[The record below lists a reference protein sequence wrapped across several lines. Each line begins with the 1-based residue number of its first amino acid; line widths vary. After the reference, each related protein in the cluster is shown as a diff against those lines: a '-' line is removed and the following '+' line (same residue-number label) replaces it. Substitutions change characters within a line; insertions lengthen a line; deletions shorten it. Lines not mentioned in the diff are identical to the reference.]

1 VTLRQNL
8 VPACLGLDREKTSL
22 SAEDWKKI
30 MVAEKGKMLLEI
42 VAPSRQVVRSE
53 RVDEVI
59 APGSEGE
66 FGVLPGHTPFLTTL
80 KAGELSYREG
90 TVWHHLA
97 VDWGYA
103 EVGPNRVIIL
113 AEGADR
119 ASEID
124 LAEARLM
131 KERAEKALGEKLDQR
146 DHEKARIE
154 LLRAL
159 IRIQVAE
166 QHGQK

>member
-1 VTLRQNL
+1 
-8 VPACLGLDREKTSL
+8 
-22 SAEDWKKI
+22 

-53 RVDEVI
+53 HVDEVI

-80 KAGELSYREG
+80 KVGMLSYREG
-90 TVWHHLA
+90 TAWHHLA

-124 LAEARLM
+124 LDEARLE
-131 KERAEKALGEKLDQR
+131 KERAASCRHFKRWVPDTFRADRTRAVRKDRFITNCRVASHVQETRGNR
-146 DHEKARIE
+146 DLPI
-154 LLRAL
+154 
-159 IRIQVAE
+159 
-166 QHGQK
+166 

>member
-1 VTLRQNL
+1 M
-8 VPACLGLDREKTSL
+8 
-22 SAEDWKKI
+22 SAEDRKKI

-80 KAGELSYREG
+80 KVGMLSYREG
-90 TVWHHLA
+90 TDWHHLA
-97 VDWGYA
+97 VEWGYA
-103 EVGPNRVIIL
+103 EVGPDRVVIL

-124 LAEARLM
+124 ISEARLA
-131 KERAEKALGEKLDQR
+131 KERAEKTLSEKLEQQDY
-146 DHEKARIE
+146 EKARIE
-154 LLRAL
+154 LMRAM

-166 QHGQK
+166 KHGQK

>member
-1 VTLRQNL
+1 
-8 VPACLGLDREKTSL
+8 
-22 SAEDWKKI
+22 

-53 RVDEVI
+53 HVDEVI

-66 FGVLPGHTPFLTTL
+66 FGVLPGHTPYLTTL
-80 KAGELSYREG
+80 KVGMLSYREG
-90 TVWHHLA
+90 TTWHHLA

-103 EVGPNRVIIL
+103 EVGPDRVVIL

-119 ASEID
+119 ATEID
-124 LAEARLM
+124 ISEARLA
-131 KERAEKALGEKLDQR
+131 KERAEKALSEKLDHA
-146 DHEKARIE
+146 DYEKNRIE
-154 LLRAL
+154 LLRAM

-166 QHGQK
+166 KHGQK

>member
-1 VTLRQNL
+1 
-8 VPACLGLDREKTSL
+8 
-22 SAEDWKKI
+22 

-53 RVDEVI
+53 HVDEMI

-80 KAGELSYREG
+80 KVGMLSYREG
-90 TVWHHLA
+90 AEWHHLA
-97 VDWGYA
+97 VEWGYA
-103 EVGPNRVIIL
+103 EVGPDRIVIL

-119 ASEID
+119 AVDID
-124 LAEARLM
+124 IAEARIE
-131 KERAEKALGEKLDQR
+131 KDRAEKLLAEKLLDK
-146 DHEKARIE
+146 DYEKARID
-154 LLRAL
+154 LMRAM

-166 QHGQK
+166 KHGQK

>member
-1 VTLRQNL
+1 MSTTD
-8 VPACLGLDREKTSL
+8 G
-22 SAEDWKKI
+22 KI
-30 MVAEKGKMLLEI
+30 KMVAEKGKMLLEI

-66 FGVLPGHTPFLTTL
+66 FGVLPGHMSFLTTL
-80 KAGELSYREG
+80 KVGMLSYREG
-90 TVWHHLA
+90 AQWHYLA

-103 EVGPNRVIIL
+103 EVAADHVTIL

-119 ASEID
+119 AADID
-124 LAEARLM
+124 LTEERIN
-131 KERAEKALGEKLDQR
+131 KERAEKALSEKLEQKDY
-146 DHEKARIE
+146 EKARID
-154 LLRAL
+154 LLRAM

>member
-1 VTLRQNL
+1 MSS
-8 VPACLGLDREKTSL
+8 E
-22 SAEDWKKI
+22 EWKER

-53 RVDEVI
+53 HVDEVI

-66 FGVLPGHTPFLTTL
+66 FGVLPGHTPFLATL
-80 KAGELSYREG
+80 KVGMLSYLEANK
-90 TVWHHLA
+90 WHHVA

-103 EVGPNRVIIL
+103 EVGPDRVVIL

-119 ASEID
+119 AADID
-124 LAEARLM
+124 LAEARQA
-131 KERAEKALGEKLDQR
+131 KERAERLLSEKLEQKDY
-146 DHEKARIE
+146 EKARID
-154 LLRAL
+154 LMRAM

-166 QHGQK
+166 KHGRQ

>member
-1 VTLRQNL
+1 M
-8 VPACLGLDREKTSL
+8 
-22 SAEDWKKI
+22 SAEDRKKI
-30 MVAEKGKMLLEI
+30 MVAEKGKILLEI

-80 KAGELSYREG
+80 KVGMLSYREG
-90 TVWHHLA
+90 ADWHHLA

-103 EVGPNRVIIL
+103 EVGPDRVVIL

-124 LAEARLM
+124 LTEAKLA
-131 KERAEKALGEKLDQR
+131 KERAEKALAEKLEKTDY
-146 DHEKARIE
+146 EKARID
-154 LLRAL
+154 LLRAM

-166 QHGQK
+166 KHGQK

>member
-1 VTLRQNL
+1 
-8 VPACLGLDREKTSL
+8 
-22 SAEDWKKI
+22 

-53 RVDEVI
+53 SVDEVI

-66 FGVLPGHTPFLTTL
+66 FGVLPGHTPLLTTL
-80 KAGELSYREG
+80 KMGMLSYREG
-90 TVWHHLA
+90 AEWHHLA

-103 EVGPNRVIIL
+103 EVGPSRVVIL

-119 ASEID
+119 AADID
-124 LAEARLM
+124 LVEAKLAKEQAEKTL
-131 KERAEKALGEKLDQR
+131 AEKAEQVDY
-146 DHEKARIE
+146 DKARID
-154 LLRAL
+154 LLRAM

-166 QHGQK
+166 KHGQK

>member
-1 VTLRQNL
+1 MGETADT
-8 VPACLGLDREKTSL
+8 PGPSKPSG
-22 SAEDWKKI
+22 EDWKKK

-66 FGVLPGHTPFLTTL
+66 FGVLPGHTPLLATL
-80 KAGELSYREG
+80 KVGMLSYREG
-90 TVWHHLA
+90 AEWHHLA

-103 EVGPNRVIIL
+103 EVGPDRVVIL

-119 ASEID
+119 AADID
-124 LAEARLM
+124 LAEARLA
-131 KERAEKALGEKLDQR
+131 KERAEQLLGSKLDIK
-146 DHEKARIE
+146 DYEKARIE
-154 LLRAL
+154 LMRAM

-166 QHGQK
+166 KHGVK

>member
-1 VTLRQNL
+1 MSTE
-8 VPACLGLDREKTSL
+8 GIKKT
-22 SAEDWKKI
+22 

-66 FGVLPGHTPFLTTL
+66 FGVLPGHMPFLTTL
-80 KAGELSYREG
+80 KVGMLSYREG
-90 TVWHHLA
+90 TEWHRLA
-97 VDWGYA
+97 VEWGYA
-103 EVGPNRVIIL
+103 EVGPDRVTIL

-124 LAEARLM
+124 LAEARQA
-131 KERAEKALGEKLDQR
+131 KERAEQSLTEKLEPQAY
-146 DHEKARIE
+146 EKARIE
-154 LLRAL
+154 LLKAI

-166 QHGQK
+166 KHGGQ

>member
-1 VTLRQNL
+1 M
-8 VPACLGLDREKTSL
+8 
-22 SAEDWKKI
+22 SAEEWKKD

-80 KAGELSYREG
+80 KVGQLSYREG
-90 TVWHHLA
+90 NSWHYLA
-97 VDWGYA
+97 CDWGYA
-103 EVGPNRVIIL
+103 EVGPDRVIIL

-119 ASEID
+119 AMDID
-124 LAEARLM
+124 LAEARQA
-131 KERAEKALGEKLDQR
+131 KERAEKMLAEKLEQADY
-146 DHEKARIE
+146 EKTRVD
-154 LLRAL
+154 LMRAM

-166 QHGQK
+166 KHGQK

>member
-1 VTLRQNL
+1 MST
-8 VPACLGLDREKTSL
+8 
-22 SAEDWKKI
+22 EDWKKK

-53 RVDEVI
+53 HVDEVI

-80 KAGELSYREG
+80 KVGMLSYREAA
-90 TVWHHLA
+90 TWHHLA
-97 VDWGYA
+97 VEWGYA
-103 EVGPNRVIIL
+103 EVGPDRVVIL

-119 ASEID
+119 ASDID
-124 LAEARLM
+124 ISEARLA
-131 KERAEKALGEKLDQR
+131 KERAEKALSEKLDQK
-146 DHEKARIE
+146 DYEKARIE
-154 LLRAL
+154 LLRAM

-166 QHGQK
+166 KHGQK

>member
-1 VTLRQNL
+1 LPLPKKQ
-8 VPACLGLDREKTSL
+8 L
-22 SAEDWKKI
+22 SAEDWKKK

-66 FGVLPGHTPFLTTL
+66 FGVLPGHTAFLTTL
-80 KAGELSYREG
+80 KVGMLSYREG
-90 TVWHHLA
+90 AEWHHLA

-103 EVGPNRVIIL
+103 EVGADRVVVL

-124 LAEARLM
+124 LAEERLT
-131 KERAEKALGEKLDQR
+131 KERAEKALAEKFDEK
-146 DHEKARIE
+146 DTEKARIE
-154 LLRAL
+154 LLRAM

-166 QHGQK
+166 KHGQ

>member
-1 VTLRQNL
+1 
-8 VPACLGLDREKTSL
+8 L
-22 SAEDWKKI
+22 STEEWKKK

-80 KAGELSYREG
+80 KVGLLSYREG
-90 TVWHHLA
+90 TQWHYLA

-103 EVGPNRVIIL
+103 EVVADHVTIL

-119 ASEID
+119 ASDID
-124 LAEARLM
+124 LTEARFAKEQAEA
-131 KERAEKALGEKLDQR
+131 KLGEKLEEKDYQ
-146 DHEKARIE
+146 KARID
-154 LLRAL
+154 LLRAM

-166 QHGQK
+166 KHGQK

>member
-1 VTLRQNL
+1 
-8 VPACLGLDREKTSL
+8 
-22 SAEDWKKI
+22 

-80 KAGELSYREG
+80 KVGIFSYREG
-90 TVWHHLA
+90 SEWHHLA

-103 EVGPNRVIIL
+103 EVGPGRVIIL

-119 ASEID
+119 AADID
-124 LAEARLM
+124 ISAAKLA
-131 KERAEKALGEKLDQR
+131 KVCAEKALCEKLD
-146 DHEKARIE
+146 EKDYEKTRID
-154 LLRAL
+154 LLRAM

-166 QHGQK
+166 KHGQK

>member
-1 VTLRQNL
+1 
-8 VPACLGLDREKTSL
+8 
-22 SAEDWKKI
+22 

-66 FGVLPGHTPFLTTL
+66 FGVLPGHMSFLTTL
-80 KAGELSYREG
+80 KVGMLSYREG
-90 TVWHHLA
+90 TQWHYLA

-103 EVGPNRVIIL
+103 EVAANHVTIL

-119 ASEID
+119 ASDID
-124 LAEARLM
+124 LAEERIV
-131 KERAEKALGEKLDQR
+131 KERAEKALSEKLDR
-146 DHEKARIE
+146 ADYEKNRIE
-154 LLRAL
+154 LLRAM

-166 QHGQK
+166 KHGQK

>member
-1 VTLRQNL
+1 
-8 VPACLGLDREKTSL
+8 
-22 SAEDWKKI
+22 

-53 RVDEVI
+53 HVDEVI
-59 APGSEGE
+59 APGSDGE

-80 KAGELSYREG
+80 KVGMLSYRESN
-90 TVWHHLA
+90 VWHHLA

-103 EVGPNRVIIL
+103 EVGPNRVIVL

-124 LAEARLM
+124 ITEERMA
-131 KERAEKALGEKLDQR
+131 KERAEKALSEKLEQKDY
-146 DHEKARIE
+146 EKARID
-154 LLRAL
+154 LLRAM

-166 QHGQK
+166 KHGQK

>member
-1 VTLRQNL
+1 M
-8 VPACLGLDREKTSL
+8 
-22 SAEDWKKI
+22 SAEDWKKN
-30 MVAEKGKMLLEI
+30 MVAEKGKMLLEV

-53 RVDEVI
+53 HVEEVI

-66 FGVLPGHTPFLTTL
+66 FGVLPGHTTFLTTL
-80 KAGELSYREG
+80 KVGMLSYREG
-90 TVWHHLA
+90 SEWHRLA

-119 ASEID
+119 AADID
-124 LAEARLM
+124 LTEERRV
-131 KERAEKALGEKLDQR
+131 KERAEKSLGEKLEQKDY
-146 DHEKARIE
+146 EKARID
-154 LLRAL
+154 LLRAM

>member
-1 VTLRQNL
+1 M
-8 VPACLGLDREKTSL
+8 
-22 SAEDWKKI
+22 SAEDWKKN

-53 RVDEVI
+53 HVDEVI

-66 FGVLPGHTPFLTTL
+66 FGVLPGHTPFLATL
-80 KAGELSYREG
+80 KVGMLSYREG
-90 TVWHHLA
+90 SEWHHLA
-97 VDWGYA
+97 VEWGYA
-103 EVGPNRVIIL
+103 EVGPERVIIL

-124 LAEARLM
+124 LSEARIE
-131 KERAEKALGEKLDQR
+131 KERVEKLLSEKLEQKDY
-146 DHEKARIE
+146 EKARID
-154 LLRAL
+154 LMRAM

-166 QHGQK
+166 KHGQK

>member
-1 VTLRQNL
+1 MT
-8 VPACLGLDREKTSL
+8 
-22 SAEDWKKI
+22 AEVGKRK

-80 KAGELSYREG
+80 KVGMLSYREG
-90 TVWHHLA
+90 SEWHHLA

-103 EVGPNRVIIL
+103 EVGADRVIIL

-119 ASEID
+119 ASDID
-124 LAEARLM
+124 LTEERIA
-131 KERAEKALGEKLDQR
+131 KERLEKLLSEKLEQKDY
-146 DHEKARIE
+146 EKARVD
-154 LLRAL
+154 LLRAMV
-159 IRIQVAE
+159 RIQIAE
-166 QHGQK
+166 KHGQK

>member
-1 VTLRQNL
+1 
-8 VPACLGLDREKTSL
+8 
-22 SAEDWKKI
+22 

-53 RVDEVI
+53 HVDEVI

-80 KAGELSYREG
+80 KVGMLSYREG
-90 TVWHHLA
+90 TEWHHLA
-97 VDWGYA
+97 VEWGYA
-103 EVGPNRVIIL
+103 EVGPDRIVIL

-119 ASEID
+119 AMDID
-124 LAEARLM
+124 IAEARLA
-131 KERAEKALGEKLDQR
+131 KERAEKLLGEKLEEK
-146 DHEKARIE
+146 DHEKARVE
-154 LLRAL
+154 LMRAM

-166 QHGQK
+166 KHGQK

>member
-1 VTLRQNL
+1 
-8 VPACLGLDREKTSL
+8 
-22 SAEDWKKI
+22 

-53 RVDEVI
+53 HVDEVI

-66 FGVLPGHTPFLTTL
+66 FGVLPGHMLFLTTL
-80 KAGELSYREG
+80 KIGMLSYREG
-90 TVWHHLA
+90 TQWHHLA
-97 VDWGYA
+97 IDWGYA
-103 EVGPNRVIIL
+103 EVAPDRVVIL

-124 LAEARLM
+124 LAEAKLM
-131 KERAEKALGEKLDQR
+131 KERAEKALAEKHDQQ
-146 DHEKARIE
+146 DLEKARIE

-166 QHGQK
+166 KHEAVK

>member
-1 VTLRQNL
+1 
-8 VPACLGLDREKTSL
+8 
-22 SAEDWKKI
+22 

-66 FGVLPGHTPFLTTL
+66 FGVLPGHTPYLTTL
-80 KAGELSYREG
+80 KMGQLSYREG
-90 TVWHHLA
+90 AEWHHLA

-119 ASEID
+119 AVDID
-124 LAEARLM
+124 LAEARLE
-131 KERAEKALGEKLDQR
+131 KERAEKMLGEKLEQKDYER
-146 DHEKARIE
+146 ARID
-154 LLRAL
+154 LLRAM

-166 QHGQK
+166 KHGQK

>member
-1 VTLRQNL
+1 M
-8 VPACLGLDREKTSL
+8 
-22 SAEDWKKI
+22 SAEEWTKK

-66 FGVLPGHTPFLTTL
+66 FGVLPGHTPYLTTL
-80 KAGELSYREG
+80 KVGILAYREG
-90 TVWHHLA
+90 AEWHHLF

-103 EVGPNRVIIL
+103 EVGPDRVVIL

-119 ASEID
+119 AADID
-124 LAEARLM
+124 LSEERLA
-131 KERAEKALGEKLDQR
+131 KERAEKLLSEKLEQTDY
-146 DHEKARIE
+146 EKARID
-154 LLRAL
+154 LLRAM

-166 QHGQK
+166 KHLEK

>member
-1 VTLRQNL
+1 MGEQANSPSPSKLN
-8 VPACLGLDREKTSL
+8 G
-22 SAEDWKKI
+22 EDWKKT

-80 KAGELSYREG
+80 RVGMLSYREG
-90 TVWHHLA
+90 TEWHHLA

-103 EVGPNRVIIL
+103 EVAPNRVIIL

-124 LAEARLM
+124 LAEERIA
-131 KERAEKALGEKLDQR
+131 KEQAERVLSEKLEQKDY
-146 DHEKARIE
+146 EKARVD
-154 LLRAL
+154 LLRAM

-166 QHGQK
+166 KHGQK

>member
-1 VTLRQNL
+1 MSE
-8 VPACLGLDREKTSL
+8 DRKR
-22 SAEDWKKI
+22 K

-80 KAGELSYREG
+80 KVGMLSYREG
-90 TVWHHLA
+90 AQWHHLA
-97 VDWGYA
+97 VEWGYA
-103 EVGPNRVIIL
+103 EVGPDRVVIL

-119 ASEID
+119 ASDID
-124 LAEARLM
+124 LPEARLA
-131 KERAEKALGEKLDQR
+131 KERAEKALSEKL
-146 DHEKARIE
+146 EKSDYDKTRID
-154 LLRAL
+154 LLRAM

-166 QHGQK
+166 KHGQK

>member
-1 VTLRQNL
+1 
-8 VPACLGLDREKTSL
+8 
-22 SAEDWKKI
+22 
-30 MVAEKGKMLLEI
+30 MVAEKGKILLEI

-80 KAGELSYREG
+80 KVGMLSYREG
-90 TVWHHLA
+90 NEWHHLA

-103 EVGPNRVIIL
+103 EVGPNRVVIL

-119 ASEID
+119 AADID
-124 LAEARLM
+124 IPEARLA
-131 KERAEKALGEKLDQR
+131 KERAEKSLSEKLEKQDY
-146 DHEKARIE
+146 EKARIE
-154 LLRAL
+154 LLRAM
-159 IRIQVAE
+159 IRIQVGE
-166 QHGQK
+166 RHGQK